1 MILIVVLS
9 SWVVFGLIC
18 YFATLPQK
26 SLPVV
31 PRPKSHLG
39 IHDGYVSPNQK
50 QIDALEATMPDV
62 FGIDKE
68 ISGLPGYKWKI
79 KQGISY
85 TNDAFQVIYDP
96 HGIEICLMNS
106 MSGQA
111 ASKMLSSK
119 RKTDSYNSRRP
130 TYINRT
136 VAEMDTR
143 AQELM
148 KEMVVKEISVR
159 EFAEGLKG
167 IIKKYNGKPVE

>member
-1 MILIVVLS
+1 MITLFIGLALISIGVS
-9 SWVVFGLIC
+9 AALIISKVREN
-18 YFATLPQK
+18 ALAAKKTK
-26 SLPVV
+26 AVT
-31 PRPKSHLG
+31 
-39 IHDGYVSPNQK
+39 DYVAPNQDE
-50 QIDALEATMPDV
+50 IDALESDV
-62 FGIDKE
+62 FGIGKE

-85 TNDAFQVIYDP
+85 TNDSFQVIYDP